1 MGIDSLL
8 SDLMVKAYT
17 HQKQGE
23 LSLAIQSWNA
33 LANHQSSDHEL
44 RANAHLNLGDL
55 HLQEGN
61 NDLAYESMVKAIS
74 ANPNSAEAFYCLA
87 YMEQEKEN
95 FVGAIKFFELALKL
109 NSNDAGAFNNL
120 ANCYDRLN
128 KTNEA
133 IKNYTQAISIDS
145 KYIAAYYNRG
155 NAYSKI
161 AEDKLALKDLTKAIE
176 LDKKFYQA
184 YYNRGSAYNRLG
196 ESRLAKK
203 DLEKAKVL
211 AQAEIEETTKQ

>member
-1 MGIDSLL
+1 MEIDSVL

-33 LANHQSSDHEL
+33 LANYKSSDHEL
-44 RANAHLNLGDL
+44 RASVYLNLGNL
-55 HLQEGN
+55 HLQQGN
-61 NDLAYESMVKAIS
+61 NDIAYEFMAKAIS

-95 FVGAIKFFELALKL
+95 FVEAIKFFESALKL

-128 KTNEA
+128 KI
-133 IKNYTQAISIDS
+133 IK
-145 KYIAAYYNRG
+145 R
-155 NAYSKI
+155 
-161 AEDKLALKDLTKAIE
+161 LK
-176 LDKKFYQA
+176 
-184 YYNRGSAYNRLG
+184 
-196 ESRLAKK
+196 
-203 DLEKAKVL
+203 
-211 AQAEIEETTKQ
+211 TTLRQFL